1 MLFGTFDFL
10 IFFAIV
16 IVLNWVLK
24 SRPLIWRIF
33 LFIVSVY
40 FYALIDVKFVGLL
53 ATASILTFLLGLII
67 EKKETV
73 LSKLAFAAGIIL
85 NLGMLFIFK
94 YYDFFRV
101 TAESF
106 FTSINLSSSLPY
118 WEIIFPI
125 GISFYSFRMI
135 SYLFDLKRG
144 KYKAETSILDFSI
157 YSFFFPYL
165 LAGPITRANE
175 FLPQLK
181 NGGAKTIN
189 KLEEAATLFF
199 IGLFKK
205 IVLSSWLSATLVD
218 EVFAV
223 PEQFSALAVFLA
235 VIGYTLVIYCDFS
248 GYSDMAIACAR
259 FLGFELSP
267 NFLFPYKAKSITDFW
282 RCWHISFY
290 MWMRDYLYIPL
301 GGNRVSK
308 LRSYLNVLI
317 VFTASGL
324 WHGAAGHYLIWGLWH
339 GFGLTIHRIWNT
351 VLSDNN
357 FFKKVFGGVLG
368 WLSTFTFV
376 AFGWIFFRAENMER
390 AMAVIKGLGQFD
402 KISVTSFSVILIT
415 ILITLFILF
424 EQKIMELINRIQ
436 LVMPSF
442 VWILF
447 WVGMGIIIYRFAP
460 STVPPFI
467 YFSF

>member
-1 MLFGTFDFL
+1 
-10 IFFAIV
+10 
-16 IVLNWVLK
+16 
-24 SRPLIWRIF
+24 
-33 LFIVSVY
+33 
-40 FYALIDVKFVGLL
+40 
-53 ATASILTFLLGLII
+53 
-67 EKKETV
+67 
-73 LSKLAFAAGIIL
+73 
-85 NLGMLFIFK
+85 
-94 YYDFFRV
+94 
-101 TAESF
+101 
-106 FTSINLSSSLPY
+106 
-118 WEIIFPI
+118 
-125 GISFYSFRMI
+125 
-135 SYLFDLKRG
+135 
-144 KYKAETSILDFSI
+144 
-157 YSFFFPYL
+157 
-165 LAGPITRANE
+165 
-175 FLPQLK
+175 
-181 NGGAKTIN
+181 
-189 KLEEAATLFF
+189 
-199 IGLFKK
+199 
-205 IVLSSWLSATLVD
+205 
-218 EVFAV
+218 
-223 PEQFSALAVFLA
+223 
-235 VIGYTLVIYCDFS
+235 
-248 GYSDMAIACAR
+248 
-259 FLGFELSP
+259 
-267 NFLFPYKAKSITDFW
+267 
-282 RCWHISFY
+282 

-339 GFGLTIHRIWNT
+339 GIGLTIHRIWNT

-368 WLSTFTFV
+368 WLTTFTFV

>member
-67 EKKETV
+67 EKKETA
-73 LSKLAFAAGIIL
+73 LSKLAFAAGIVL

-165 LAGPITRANE
+165 LAGPITRAND

-181 NGGAKTIN
+181 NGGAKTIE
-189 KLEEAATLFF
+189 KLEQATTLFF
-199 IGLFKK
+199 VGLFKK
-205 IVLSSWLSATLVD
+205 VVLSSWLSATLVD
-218 EVFAV
+218 NVFAV
-223 PEQFSALAVFLA
+223 PEQFSSLSVFLA
-235 VIGYTLVIYCDFS
+235 IIGYTFVIYCDFS
-248 GYSDMAIACAR
+248 GYSDMAIAVSK
-259 FLGFELSP
+259 FLGFDLLP
-267 NFLFPYKAKSITDFW
+267 NFLFPYKSKSITDFW
-282 RCWHISFY
+282 RRWHISFY

-301 GGNRVSK
+301 GGNRVGK

-317 VFTASGL
+317 VFIASGL
-324 WHGAAGHYLIWGLWH
+324 WHGAAFNYLIWGLLH
-339 GFGLTIHRIWNT
+339 GIGLTIHRIWST
-351 VLSDNN
+351 VLNKSAG
-357 FFKKVFGGVLG
+357 FLG
-368 WLSTFTFV
+368 PIITFIFV
-376 AFGWIFFRAENMER
+376 SFTWIFFKAENMER
-390 AMAVIKGLGQFD
+390 ALAFIKSLGNFN
-402 KISVTSFSVILIT
+402 KSTLIGTST
-415 ILITLFILF
+415 ILILILISLFILY
-424 EQKIMELINRIQ
+424 EEKLMKYLNKIQ
-436 LVMPSF
+436 LKMPTPI
-442 VWILF
+442 WTLF
-447 WVGMGIIIYRFAP
+447 WIGVCLIIYRFAP
-460 STVPPFI
+460 NTVPPFI